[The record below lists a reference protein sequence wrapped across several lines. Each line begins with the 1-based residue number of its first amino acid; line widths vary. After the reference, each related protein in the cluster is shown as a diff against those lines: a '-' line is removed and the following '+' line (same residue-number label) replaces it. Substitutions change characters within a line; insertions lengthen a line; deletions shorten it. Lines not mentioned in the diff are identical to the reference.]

1 MAPKKADKSPTKAKA
16 AKGGVEKPAKKV
28 KKVKDPNAPKRPLSA
43 FFFYSNDIR
52 EQVKSDN
59 PGIAFGEIG
68 KKVGALWA
76 ALSEKDKA
84 PYEKKAE
91 ADKARYE
98 KEKAAYTKA

>member
-1 MAPKKADKSPTKAKA
+1 ADKSPTKAKA

-43 FFFYSNDIR
+43 FFFYSNDIL
-52 EQVKSDN
+52 KSDN

-76 ALSEKDKA
+76 ALSEKDKVSVWELRA